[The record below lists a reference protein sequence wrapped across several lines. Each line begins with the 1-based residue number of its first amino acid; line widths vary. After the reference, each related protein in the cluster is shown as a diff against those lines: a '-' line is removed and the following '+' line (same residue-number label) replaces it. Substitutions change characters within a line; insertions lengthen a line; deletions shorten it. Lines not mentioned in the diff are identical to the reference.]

1 MTPGRPPAD
10 DMVVDTS
17 AIMALLLGEPV
28 ALNIAQ
34 ALSASSSAVMS
45 AATRTVLGI
54 VAEARS
60 GPQASAHLQSLLDD
74 AGIEIIPLDG
84 RGAERAVDSWRRFG
98 KGRHPAGLNFGD
110 CFTYALAA
118 DFELP
123 ILCVGDDF
131 SRTDAT
137 VVDLSLWDP

>member
-1 MTPGRPPAD
+1 MTPSRPPAD

-17 AIMALLLGEPV
+17 AIIAMLLGEEA
-28 ALNIAQ
+28 ALNIAR
-34 ALSASSSAVMS
+34 ALSASTSAVMS
-45 AATRTVLGI
+45 AATRTELGI

-60 GPQASAHLQSLLDD
+60 GPNASAHLQSLLDD
-74 AGIEIIPLDG
+74 AGIDVIPLDG
-84 RGAERAVDSWRRFG
+84 HGAERAVDSWRRFG

-110 CFTYALAA
+110 CFTHALAA

-131 SRTDAT
+131 SRTDVA
-137 VVDLSLWDP
+137 VVDLSLWGQ